1 MFDDLPETVL
11 RKMGGT
17 LADMSFD
24 SITITRSTKAGG
36 PKIIYVNDAFT
47 DLTGYAAADV
57 IGHTPGML
65 QGADTDHA
73 VLSVSTRRSRAA
85 RPSTAPQSTIAR
97 MAARSTWNGRWPSS
111 GPKKRRSIISPCS
124 ARRGRR
130 ADPPAGVMSPPQ
142 VLLS

>member
-73 VLSVSTRRSRAA
+73 VLKRLDETVARGETFHGTAVNYRKDGSAFDMEWKVSFVGADEEAEYYLAVQREA
-85 RPSTAPQSTIAR
+85 R
-97 MAARSTWNGRWPSS
+97 
-111 GPKKRRSIISPCS
+111 
-124 ARRGRR
+124 
-130 ADPPAGVMSPPQ
+130 
-142 VLLS
+142 

>member
-11 RKMGGT
+11 RRMGGT

-24 SITITRSTKAGG
+24 SITITRSTQAGG

-65 QGADTDHA
+65 QGADTDPA
-73 VLSVSTRRSRAA
+73 VLKRLDETVA
-85 RPSTAPQSTIAR
+85 RGETFHGTAVNYRKDGTPFDMEWKVAFAGSDEDAEYYLAVQREAR
-97 MAARSTWNGRWPSS
+97 
-111 GPKKRRSIISPCS
+111 
-124 ARRGRR
+124 
-130 ADPPAGVMSPPQ
+130 
-142 VLLS
+142 

>member
-11 RKMGGT
+11 RRMACT

-24 SITITRSTKAGG
+24 SITVTRSTKAGG

-73 VLSVSTRRSRAA
+73 VLKRLDETVARGETFHGTAVNYRKDGSAFDMEWKVSFVGADEEAEYYLAVQREA
-85 RPSTAPQSTIAR
+85 R
-97 MAARSTWNGRWPSS
+97 
-111 GPKKRRSIISPCS
+111 
-124 ARRGRR
+124 
-130 ADPPAGVMSPPQ
+130 
-142 VLLS
+142 

>member
-11 RKMGGT
+11 RRMACT

-73 VLSVSTRRSRAA
+73 VLKRLDETVARGETFHGTAVNYRKDGSAFDMEWKVSFVGADEEAEYYLAVQREA
-85 RPSTAPQSTIAR
+85 R
-97 MAARSTWNGRWPSS
+97 
-111 GPKKRRSIISPCS
+111 
-124 ARRGRR
+124 
-130 ADPPAGVMSPPQ
+130 
-142 VLLS
+142 

>member
-65 QGADTDHA
+65 QGADTDPA
-73 VLSVSTRRSRAA
+73 VLKRLDETVARGETFHGTALNYRKDGSAFDMEWKVSFVGADEEAEYYLAVQREA
-85 RPSTAPQSTIAR
+85 R
-97 MAARSTWNGRWPSS
+97 
-111 GPKKRRSIISPCS
+111 
-124 ARRGRR
+124 
-130 ADPPAGVMSPPQ
+130 
-142 VLLS
+142 